1 MILLLMFLIES
12 YLSNKPKQWYTNYS
26 YFPLTPFTFA
36 HCVLL
41 FWNFEAAKDREKN
54 EKLSKEKKIKKS
66 LRRKRGLLSFFCFP
80 ILIITF
86 IKASF
91 RDTRE
96 SFLLVTTKMIVTC
109 CQTIPLTTM
118 FVCKL
123 KIWKNEQTSITKT
136 LT

>member
-1 MILLLMFLIES
+1 MSHTFQTSPNSDTLIIHI
-12 YLSNKPKQWYTNYS
+12 YS
-26 YFPLTPFTFA
+26 LTPFT
-36 HCVLL
+36 
-41 FWNFEAAKDREKN
+41 AAKDREKN

-123 KIWKNEQTSITKT
+123 KI
-136 LT
+136 